1 MAEIGSTLREARM
14 SARIDITEVEQAT
27 KIRAKYLRA
36 IENEEWSLL
45 PGSTF
50 VKSFIRE
57 YADYLDLDARSLVEE
72 YKLRYERPSENELRA
87 VSPGLSRDRG
97 RSARGGGG
105 WRGGR
110 GLGGGGGG
118 SAPRW
123 LITVALLAIIVGALF
138 VVGSLGGDDDR
149 GGEGGTTTTQAQT
162 PSGRRGAARRAAGS
176 GTGQRRQP
184 QRRAPAP
191 TQAGLRL
198 VPTGDVYVCLVDQDG
213 TPMINGTI
221 FRADQPVPLQRA
233 RAMRLTLGNGNVQVR
248 VNGRAVEVPASS
260 TAIGFSID
268 LSGARALPED
278 QQPLCT

>member
-1 MAEIGSTLREARM
+1 M

-57 YADYLDLDARSLVEE
+57 YADYLDLDSRSLVEE

-97 RSARGGGG
+97 RSSRGGGSFG
-105 WRGGR
+105 GGR
-110 GLGGGGGG
+110 GMGGGGGG

-149 GGEGGTTTTQAQT
+149 GGDGGTTTTQAQT
-162 PSGRRGAARRAAGS
+162 TPSGRRGASRRGS
-176 GTGQRRQP
+176 GSGERRQP
-184 QRRAPAP
+184 QRRAAAP

-198 VPTGDVYVCLVDQDG
+198 TPTGDVYVCLVDQDG
-213 TPMINGTI
+213 SALINGTI
-221 FRADQPVPLQRA
+221 YRAGDVIPVQRA

-260 TAIGFSID
+260 TAIGFAID
-268 LSGARALPED
+268 LSGARPLPED

>member
-1 MAEIGSTLREARM
+1 M

-105 WRGGR
+105 SWSGGGR
-110 GLGGGGGG
+110 GMGGGGG

-149 GGEGGTTTTQAQT
+149 GGDGATTTTQT
-162 PSGRRGAARRAAGS
+162 TARRAPARRGS
-176 GTGQRRQP
+176 GSGGGERRQP
-184 QRRAPAP
+184 QRRAAAP

-198 VPTGDVYVCLVDQDG
+198 TPTGDVYVCLVDQDG
-213 TPMINGTI
+213 NTLIPGTI
-221 FRADQPVPLQRA
+221 YRAGDPVPLQRA

-268 LSGARALPED
+268 RSGARPLPED